1 MDLPNIYPYIINDPG
16 EGTQAKR
23 RSYCCIIDHLTPI
36 FKNADLYDELAKVE
50 NLLKE
55 YADAQREDPKKIE
68 VLKSLIWKAICEANL
83 DKDLNVKKEEVFVNF
98 ENFLEKLHNYLDE
111 LRDTMIND
119 RLHIIGKPPEG
130 DDLIEFLV
138 QLTRLPNREV
148 PSLRECILKVWE
160 YDYDELLKN
169 RGKILPHFKG
179 KTGGKIIQEA
189 HKTALSLIKELEE
202 KNFSVEAINDIVKKY
217 FGKLDIELDKV
228 LRYICRDLIVNIRK
242 TAEEIDATLKALF
255 REICSTR
262 TFWSSNSRA
271 GGYFTYR

>member
-55 YADAQREDPKKIE
+55 YADAQGEDPKKIE

-98 ENFLEKLHNYLDE
+98 ENFLEKLHNYLDK

-169 RGKILPHFKG
+169 RGKVLPHFKR

-202 KNFSVEAINDIVKKY
+202 KSF
-217 FGKLDIELDKV
+217 L
-228 LRYICRDLIVNIRK
+228 
-242 TAEEIDATLKALF
+242 
-255 REICSTR
+255 
-262 TFWSSNSRA
+262 
-271 GGYFTYR
+271 